1 MKKSR
6 EVCFI
11 LLSVL
16 LGSLPV
22 SAHCG
27 SQWDEFLRHPD
38 KDKLVTL
45 EETIKT
51 SAQRCSSGVA
61 PVQKHRTQLFKFI
74 SRGNPSAFHA
84 ALLVF
89 RCWDGGELE
98 DFYRSAG
105 IFFELQPHFFLRRVK
120 EGKIEDS
127 QLRDLLTML
136 PLDSVDNI
144 DYQISVVENRITI
157 LRSIADESFRE
168 IRTKGVNF
176 LEKEKEDLNRIKI
189 EDMDQYK

>member
-1 MKKSR
+1 M
-6 EVCFI
+6 
-11 LLSVL
+11 
-16 LGSLPV
+16 
-22 SAHCG
+22 
-27 SQWDEFLRHPD
+27 
-38 KDKLVTL
+38 
-45 EETIKT
+45 
-51 SAQRCSSGVA
+51 
-61 PVQKHRTQLFKFI
+61 
-74 SRGNPSAFHA
+74 
-84 ALLVF
+84 
-89 RCWDGGELE
+89 E